1 MRSTIDALLAALV
14 ILPLG
19 AASGLADDSVAASIR
34 HAYLMDATHDVV
46 LLERNAQTPVPPA
59 SMSKIYTHLM
69 LLERLGEARLSVD
82 DTFPVSERAWRMKG
96 SRSFLDLHSKVPVR
110 DLMLGLAVQSG
121 NDAAVVIAEGLF
133 GTEELFASETNK
145 RLSALG
151 LKNTTIR
158 NASGLPSEGHL
169 TTVEDLGLAA
179 RHIIRNHG
187 EHYWIFGVREF
198 TWNKISQ
205 QNRNT
210 LLGSYGIDGMKTG
223 WTQEAGYGLIASAEQ
238 DGRRLIGVVAG
249 AASPKERELAMA
261 EMLNWGFAG
270 FRVADPCVGFET
282 TVAVGNGVVDQVSLR
297 PRETCP
303 VLAPAGS
310 TAFTSRIEMGQFLQ
324 APVLEGAVAGVL
336 IVENDV
342 GTVLRR
348 ELVATESVEELGFV
362 GKLRR
367 FVGL

>member
-1 MRSTIDALLAALV
+1 MRSPLKAFLVALLV
-14 ILPLG
+14 LPLG
-19 AASGLADDSVAASIR
+19 AAGTFANDSIAASIR
-34 HAYLMDATHDVV
+34 HAYLIDATHDVV
-46 LLERNAQTPVPPA
+46 LLERNAQTRIPPA
-59 SMSKIYTHLM
+59 SMSKIYTHMM
-69 LLERLGEARLSVD
+69 LLERLGEGRLSTD
-82 DTFPVSERAWRMKG
+82 DTFPISERAWRMKG
-96 SRSFLDLHSKVPVR
+96 SRSFLDLNSKVPVR

-121 NDAAVVIAEGLF
+121 NDAAVAIAEGLF

-151 LKNTTIR
+151 LENTTIR
-158 NASGLPSEGHL
+158 NASGLPSAGHL
-169 TTVEDLGLAA
+169 TSVEDLGLAA
-179 RHIIRNHG
+179 RHIIQNHG
-187 EHYWIFGVREF
+187 QHYWIFGVREF
-198 TWNKISQ
+198 TWNNISQ

-270 FRVADPCVGFET
+270 FQVSDPCSGFQT
-282 TVAVGNGVVDQVSLR
+282 SVAIADGVVDQVSLR

-303 VLAPAGS
+303 VLTESGV
-310 TAFTSRIEMGQFLQ
+310 TAFTTRTEIEVPLR
-324 APVLEGAVAGVL
+324 APFLEGAVAGTL
-336 IVENDV
+336 IVENEA
-342 GTVLRR
+342 GTVLQR
-348 ELVATESVEELGFV
+348 ELVTVEGVEELGFV
-362 GKLRR
+362 GKIRR